1 MSENALSVYDLDGK
15 IIDPLAGKTRAT
27 VCVFFRSDCPISN
40 RYAPEIQRLAMHFE
54 PQGIAFWLVY
64 VDPNQKSAAIRQH
77 VSDYS
82 YTVSAI
88 FDPAHVLVQRS
99 EAKITPQ
106 VAVFD
111 AADMLVY
118 SGRIDDRHIDF
129 GQVRKKARHRELER
143 VLQAIVA
150 GASRLRPDMATAI
163 QRQVARLR

>member
-1 MSENALSVYDLDGK
+1 M
-15 IIDPLAGKTRAT
+15 
-27 VCVFFRSDCPISN
+27 
-40 RYAPEIQRLAMHFE
+40 
-54 PQGIAFWLVY
+54 
-64 VDPNQKSAAIRQH
+64 
-77 VSDYS
+77 
-82 YTVSAI
+82 SAI